1 MQNLLQA
8 LFLWET
14 SVQQVSSQLF
24 LICEEK
30 ATFEGIGG
38 GPIKVNGHKLHG
50 FMSSTYTTRLVC

>member
-8 LFLWET
+8 LFLCET
-14 SVQQVSSQLF
+14 AVQQVSSQLF

-30 ATFEGIGG
+30 ATFEGMG
-38 GPIKVNGHKLHG
+38 GPIKINGHKLRG